1 MRNSYPLYLMTVIIA
16 PWLTACQGDL
26 SPLTSNIRLDGLQ
39 SGIISPAANAGSSST
54 PPPQPAAPAPVAS
67 GAPASQCTPDVLQKL
82 LTPASTDPSAVRLN
96 CSVQL
101 PANAAVTRQIVF
113 EGSTASGATLDCG
126 GGTIAGRGEKG
137 DRESLIVKSKK
148 TGDSWD
154 RPVGVTIRNCRI
166 TGGIRVYGLGRN
178 GEAGPVKQSSMNAD
192 HTKFAQLAA
201 PTNVT
206 FDRVHIVGSGG
217 VPFYISP
224 GVTNVTL
231 SNSTIE
237 GTSTSA
243 AIYLDAESAGAK
255 VVNNVFNIETEGRE
269 LIAVDGSAYNEISGN
284 KFGNVTNG
292 GIFAYRNCGEGGTIR
307 HQTPQ
312 FNRIQGNTFT
322 FSGRANAPAVWLN
335 SRNGNRSYCFSDPGH
350 PFGSSLSPMDF
361 AQNNVVE
368 GNVATGAGGE
378 AFRNSDPTNRISGN
392 RE

>member
-1 MRNSYPLYLMTVIIA
+1 M
-16 PWLTACQGDL
+16 
-26 SPLTSNIRLDGLQ
+26 
-39 SGIISPAANAGSSST
+39 
-54 PPPQPAAPAPVAS
+54 
-67 GAPASQCTPDVLQKL
+67 L
-82 LTPASTDPSAVRLN
+82 LTPASIDSSAVKLN

-101 PANAAVTRQIVF
+101 PANATVMRQVVF
-113 EGSTASGATLDCG
+113 EGNTASGATLDCG
-126 GGTIAGRGEKG
+126 GGTLGGRGEKG

-148 TGDSWD
+148 TGDNWG
-154 RPVGVTIRNCRI
+154 RPVGVTVKNCRI

-178 GEAGPVKQSSMNAD
+178 GEAGAVKQSSMNAD

-206 FDRVHIVGSGG
+206 FDRVQIVGSGG

-368 GNVATGAGGE
+368 GNVVVGAGGE

>member
-1 MRNSYPLYLMTVIIA
+1 
-16 PWLTACQGDL
+16 
-26 SPLTSNIRLDGLQ
+26 
-39 SGIISPAANAGSSST
+39 
-54 PPPQPAAPAPVAS
+54 
-67 GAPASQCTPDVLQKL
+67 
-82 LTPASTDPSAVRLN
+82 
-96 CSVQL
+96 
-101 PANAAVTRQIVF
+101 
-113 EGSTASGATLDCG
+113 
-126 GGTIAGRGEKG
+126 
-137 DRESLIVKSKK
+137 
-148 TGDSWD
+148 
-154 RPVGVTIRNCRI
+154 
-166 TGGIRVYGLGRN
+166 
-178 GEAGPVKQSSMNAD
+178 MNAD

-201 PTNVT
+201 PSKVA

-255 VVNNVFNIETEGRE
+255 IVDNVFNIKTEGRE

-284 KFGNVTNG
+284 KFGNVRNG

-368 GNVATGAGGE
+368 GNVATSAGSE

-392 RE
+392 SE

>member
-1 MRNSYPLYLMTVIIA
+1 MRNSYPLYLMTAIIT

-26 SPLTSNIRLDGLQ
+26 SPLTSKIRLDGLQ
-39 SGIISPAANAGSSST
+39 SGIISPTPDAGSQS
-54 PPPQPAAPAPVAS
+54 PPPARPTAPAPVAAS
-67 GAPASQCTPDVLQKL
+67 TPASQCAPDVVQML
-82 LTPASTDPSAVRLN
+82 LTPASIDSSAVKLN

-101 PANAAVTRQIVF
+101 PANAAVMRQVVF
-113 EGSTASGATLDCG
+113 EGNTASGATLDCG
-126 GGTIAGRGEKG
+126 GGTLGGRGEKG

-148 TGDSWD
+148 TGDNWG
-154 RPVGVTIRNCRI
+154 RPVGVTVKNCRI

-178 GEAGPVKQSSMNAD
+178 GEAGAVKQSSMNAD

-206 FDRVHIVGSGG
+206 FDRVQIVGSGG

-368 GNVATGAGGE
+368 GNVVVGAGGE